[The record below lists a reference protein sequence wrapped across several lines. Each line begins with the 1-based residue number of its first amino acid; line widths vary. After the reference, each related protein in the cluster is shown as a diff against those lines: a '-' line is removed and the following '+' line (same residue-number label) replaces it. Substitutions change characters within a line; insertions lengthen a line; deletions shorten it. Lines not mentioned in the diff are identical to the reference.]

1 MAKFKGKKMVAF
13 VAAEDV
19 TSNMYTDCLGP
30 KKRIKYIVYLITDGS
45 IELSD
50 AKKNLFEEYAQKKDV
65 KPDDVEEFKSIAVKH
80 ADKSTGILF
89 VGATLKDTYESLKKN
104 SLIDM
109 VYGIGYSPDSLSAQ
123 NVDFYNAE
131 MKNGSNMQ
139 QEFFEALSDPNI
151 AKKMQASKT
160 DMTSKDSISK
170 TVNTGAEKKADSLT
184 DAMPEYQSVEHN
196 KVNENGHINS
206 QSSKKRKTDGARTD
220 YARPK
225 SKENVNPGDPSSR
238 KPNIKAEQKQENEEY
253 NIHMLED
260 EIFGTNITGGKTEDE
275 DFYTPLQNA
284 KATLFSEL
292 MKRLEGHIKLYTN
305 LDLQEEQSFRFSI
318 LLEKTNNADEFNQ
331 NWNISEPIFKVG
343 LKDDDFIRLKTE
355 AVYFDKVSKMI
366 YGEDLWEY

>member
-139 QEFFEALSDPNI
+139 QEFFEALSGPNM

-160 DMTSKDSISK
+160 DMTSEDSVSK

-206 QSSKKRKTDGARTD
+206 QSSKKERQMEREQIMQNLKARK
-220 YARPK
+220 
-225 SKENVNPGDPSSR
+225 
-238 KPNIKAEQKQENEEY
+238 
-253 NIHMLED
+253 M
-260 EIFGTNITGGKTEDE
+260 
-275 DFYTPLQNA
+275 
-284 KATLFSEL
+284 
-292 MKRLEGHIKLYTN
+292 
-305 LDLQEEQSFRFSI
+305 
-318 LLEKTNNADEFNQ
+318 
-331 NWNISEPIFKVG
+331 
-343 LKDDDFIRLKTE
+343 
-355 AVYFDKVSKMI
+355 
-366 YGEDLWEY
+366 